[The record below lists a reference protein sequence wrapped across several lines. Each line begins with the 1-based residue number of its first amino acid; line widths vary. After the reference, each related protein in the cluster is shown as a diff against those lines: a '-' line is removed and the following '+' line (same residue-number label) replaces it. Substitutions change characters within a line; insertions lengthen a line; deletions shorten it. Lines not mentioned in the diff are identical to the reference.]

1 MSHYISNKPVYI
13 RHLICRGPEL
23 FVWKENIQL
32 IYVNMHLEGQQ
43 SSSKCN
49 VLCVIESVV

>member
-1 MSHYISNKPVYI
+1 
-13 RHLICRGPEL
+13 
-23 FVWKENIQL
+23 
-32 IYVNMHLEGQQ
+32 MHLEGQQ